1 MARSYSVYDVF
12 TNRKLTGNPLAVSAT
27 LPVKPPEKAPIA
39 VVPAA

>member
-1 MARSYSVYDVF
+1 VVLMAGLLV
-12 TNRKLTGNPLAVSAT
+12 L